1 MAQLTRRTRS
11 LLREPEPLLV
21 WEWAEKNRSLPKS
34 VTPRPGRYKT
44 AQAPFQREP
53 QESFTDDTV
62 MVTVLQWASRLGK
75 TEIENNLYGYIID
88 HDPCHVL
95 VVYPTLDSGKKWSKE
110 MFAPMLAASSV
121 LASKV
126 ADPRSRDSGNTIL
139 AKRFPGGQIAAIGSN
154 SPSGFRQI
162 QAPVVVCDEIDAM
175 EAGTEGDPID
185 LAMRRSDNYARSI
198 QVLSSTPT
206 IKHFSRIES
215 WMERSDYRKWY
226 VPCRQCGHAFVL
238 MWEHMDFSKRGGI
251 ESPYIICPECGKD
264 HDDEQRIA
272 MVNAGEWRPTQA
284 FHGIRGYW
292 LNGMN
297 TTFPAKKG
305 FSGNKLYQMAWEFL
319 EAKKKGPDNLQ
330 TWTNTFAAETYEE
343 EGHKIEAHSILA
355 RRESYTPDLLPESGL
370 LITCG
375 ADVHDDRIECE
386 SVIWAEE
393 EESWGIEYVTFYG
406 DIEHS
411 EIWAELDR
419 HFAKSYYH
427 PRYGNLQ
434 PMQCFVDSGHR
445 QDLVLPW
452 TLRRS
457 GRGIHACKGL
467 STRGVK
473 QPPVCEERPSTK
485 NDYKAPQYMVGVNE
499 AKRVIYDRIQ
509 VPPPGPRTCHF
520 PKGNGYDTTWAEQL
534 VVEVRRTKHSYGIP
548 YSIFENPEGK
558 PNHSLDCRV
567 YAYAAM
573 VKMNLDWSGI
583 RQTLEVRAAGN
594 SKKSVDKP
602 DTREDAGG
610 EMNTGGG
617 NWATNW

>member
-1 MAQLTRRTRS
+1 MTRRAFNR
-11 LLREPEPLLV
+11 LRQPKPIKV
-21 WEWAEKNRSLPKS
+21 WEWAEANRTLPKS
-34 VTPRPGRYKT
+34 VTPLPGRYKT
-44 AQAPFQREP
+44 EQAPFQKEP
-53 QESFTDDTV
+53 MESLTDDSV

-75 TEIENNLYGYIID
+75 TEILNNLYGYVID

-95 VVYPTLDSGKKWSKE
+95 VVYPTLDSAKKWSKE
-110 MFAPMLAASSV
+110 MFAPMLSSTAALSG
-121 LASKV
+121 KV

-162 QAPVVVCDEIDAM
+162 QAPVVSCDEIDAM

-185 LAMRRSDNYARSI
+185 LALRRSDNYTRSV

-206 IKHFSRIES
+206 VKHFSRVES
-215 WMERSDYRKWY
+215 WLERSDYRKWF
-226 VPCRQCGHAFVL
+226 VPCRACGHSFVL
-238 MWEHMDFSKRGGI
+238 MWEHIDFSKKGTI
-251 ESPYIICPECGKD
+251 ENPVIVCPECGET
-264 HDDEQRIA
+264 HNDEQRVA
-272 MVNAGEWRPTQA
+272 MVKAGHWEATKP

-305 FSGNKLYQMAWEFL
+305 FNGNKMYQMVWEFL
-319 EAKKKGPDNLQ
+319 EAKKKGPDSLQ

-343 EGHKIEAHSILA
+343 EGHKIEANTLLT
-355 RRESYTPDLLPESGL
+355 RRESYTPDLLPEGGL

-386 SVIWAEE
+386 TIIWGEE
-393 EESWGIEYVTFYG
+393 EESWGVEYVTLYG
-406 DIEHS
+406 DIEHPHVWS
-411 EIWAELDR
+411 LLDK
-419 HFAKSYYH
+419 HFSKSYYH
-427 PRYGNLQ
+427 PRYGHLQ
-434 PMQCFVDSGHR
+434 PMQCFIDSGHR

-452 TLRRS
+452 TLQRA
-457 GRGIHACKGL
+457 GRGIYACKGL

-473 QPPVCEERPSTK
+473 QPPVCEDRPSTK

-509 VPPPGPRTCHF
+509 VNPPGPRTCHL
-520 PKGNGYDTTWAEQL
+520 PKGSGYDATWAEQL
-534 VVEVRRTKHSYGIP
+534 VAEVRRTKHSYGMP
-548 YSIFENPEGK
+548 YSVFENPEGK

-573 VKMNLDWSGI
+573 VKMNLDWQGI
-583 RQTLEVRAAGN
+583 KQTLEVRAAGK
-594 SKKSVDKP
+594 SKQSVDKT
-602 DTREDAGG
+602 DTQEDSHTDYG
-610 EMNTGGG
+610 NDNGG